1 MRTSGGRPTFLFAR
15 GGSATAGRGTAVG
28 FVDFL
33 AAAFLDEGRTIES
46 IVVTKSH
53 PKKHDRHATPY
64 YPAAFASAHE
74 SVGVSGMA
82 HAGRVFQPYESI

>member
-46 IVVTKSH
+46 IVAKITPEKNMIGIPHLITLLHLHRPTK
-53 PKKHDRHATPY
+53 
-64 YPAAFASAHE
+64 
-74 SVGVSGMA
+74 V
-82 HAGRVFQPYESI
+82 